1 MKNLLLSLITVLVVL
16 SSCQKEDDILTPITQ
31 PTQTTTTNI
40 NGDTII
46 NINGDTTTNNGTG
59 NALQAFDNEH
69 VVATNNNNV
78 TVVAPS
84 AAFPGWGKNYDV
96 TKAEFS
102 MVSVD
107 TSYSYTSTNFP
118 SLSYGN
124 GHAYFYKVGPN
135 YGGGELY
142 TTVYP
147 RNGSSIPTHAAS
159 YEEIMMAMT
168 ITQYTYGAYSGI
180 LGLDVEYT
188 TCNGTV
194 VQWSVDMVVTE
205 YSDGTLELSIDNV
218 GYNNSGGGNFAVGP
232 WNSQLKITLVEQ
244 I

>member
-1 MKNLLLSLITVLVVL
+1 MKKYFLSLLTLLVVL

-59 NALQAFDNEH
+59 NVLQAFDNEH

-107 TSYSYTSTNFP
+107 TSYSYTSTNFQC
-118 SLSYGN
+118 LFGN
-124 GHAYFYKVGPN
+124 GHAYFYQNGPL

-159 YEEIMMAMT
+159 YEEVMMPMT